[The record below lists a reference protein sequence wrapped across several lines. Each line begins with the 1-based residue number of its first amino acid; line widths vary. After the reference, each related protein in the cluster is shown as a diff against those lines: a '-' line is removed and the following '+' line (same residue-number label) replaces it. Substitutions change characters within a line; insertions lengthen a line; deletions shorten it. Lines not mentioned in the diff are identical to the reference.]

1 MVIFYEFDYLVW
13 QFNRKVGSVLFSAG
27 FCTIP
32 SIPPCYFH
40 WKPKNIIIF
49 NDTPKS
55 ITIFKTN
62 KKLFR
67 KITFNIETQS
77 NYRNG
82 SILLEVIAY
91 LRSMFNAYWSDQKNW
106 IHFSFHKIIS
116 SFKWIISAWS
126 SHDRSVEYSM
136 SQMKVSCWSQK
147 NE

>member
-1 MVIFYEFDYLVW
+1 MSLTTLVW

-49 NDTPKS
+49 NDTPKLIINQAYS
-55 ITIFKTN
+55 NPT
-62 KKLFR
+62 
-67 KITFNIETQS
+67 KICSEKSLSTSKPSLIIGMGQFCCDKI
-77 NYRNG
+77 
-82 SILLEVIAY
+82 IAY
-91 LRSMFNAYWSDQKNW
+91 LRSMFHACWSDQKNW
-106 IHFSFHKIIS
+106 IHFSFDKIIS

-126 SHDRSVEYSM
+126 SHDGSVQYSM
-136 SQMKVSCWSQK
+136 SQMKVSCWSQE